1 MTSQHQVTW
10 YRVTS
15 QSVWV
20 CCRRQ
25 QWRHRFLCSKLG
37 SVSIAWRSFMKSSVL
52 GAIQSEPEKHK
63 NNKGEIYL
71 EMLICLLSTASCDKT
86 YVICSKCVEEWIASN
101 VRWRHVRRRWPWPVC
116 RCKRCWGTCWEVWFV
131 VGREIDHCKRQTH
144 QWMTTSLRQNVDVE
158 IKPITVGRKLRLASD
173 WWRLLPS
180 GLTSWRLSVDLSH
193 LLVAATSRLRLVS
206 VRWRHCTVVGVGA
219 VRTWRTLRIRSSFF
233 VAFH

>member
-52 GAIQSEPEKHK
+52 GATQSEPEKHK

-101 VRWRHVRRRWPWPVC
+101 VRWRHVRRRWPWPVR

-131 VGREIDHCKRQTH
+131 VGREIDHCKRRTY
-144 QWMTTSLRQNVDVE
+144 QWIWLRHYIRKHMLRLNQSPLGGSWGLLLIGGGCFLPGWLAEGCRLTCRTCWSLRRRACALLACGDV
-158 IKPITVGRKLRLASD
+158 TAL
-173 WWRLLPS
+173 
-180 GLTSWRLSVDLSH
+180 
-193 LLVAATSRLRLVS
+193 
-206 VRWRHCTVVGVGA
+206 
-219 VRTWRTLRIRSSFF
+219 
-233 VAFH
+233 